1 MSLKFAI
8 IPISHKFDYIAYD
21 IKSKLLDSI
30 KLPLTIEFDND
41 HTKSYD
47 SKILKWAKKKYDVII
62 IDDDVGKNNRITVLF
77 SDKCSKPTT
86 MEIDEFIDLVASFED
101 DDVDK
106 NKDNNEQNVKN
117 CDKIITQD
125 EPTSEDN
132 NEGGCIIM

>member
-8 IPISHKFDYIAYD
+8 IPISHNFDHNAHD

-30 KLPLTIEFDND
+30 KLPLTIEVDLD
-41 HTKSYD
+41 YSKSYD
-47 SKILKWAKKKYDVII
+47 SKIIKWTKKKYDVII
-62 IDDDVGKNNRITVLF
+62 IDVDVTKNNRITVLF
-77 SDKCSKPTT
+77 SDKGSKPTT

-101 DDVDK
+101 DDVDI

-117 CDKIITQD
+117 CDKKITQD
-125 EPTSEDN
+125 DPPSEDN

>member
-8 IPISHKFDYIAYD
+8 IPLSQNFDHNAYD
-21 IKSKLLDSI
+21 IKSKLIDSI
-30 KLPLTIEFDND
+30 KLPLTIEVDLD
-41 HTKSYD
+41 YSKSHD
-47 SKILKWAKKKYDVII
+47 SKKFKWIKKKYDVII
-62 IDDDVGKNNRITVLF
+62 IDDDVTKNNRITVLF
-77 SDKCSKPTT
+77 SDKGSKPTT

-117 CDKIITQD
+117 CDKIITQY
-125 EPTSEDN
+125 EPPSEDN

>member
-8 IPISHKFDYIAYD
+8 IPLSQNFDHNAYD

-30 KLPLTIEFDND
+30 KLPLTIEVDLD
-41 HTKSYD
+41 YSKSYD
-47 SKILKWAKKKYDVII
+47 SKKLKWIKKKYDVII
-62 IDDDVGKNNRITVLF
+62 IDDDVTKNNRITVLF
-77 SDKCSKPTT
+77 SDKGSKPTT

-117 CDKIITQD
+117 CDKIITQY
-125 EPTSEDN
+125 EPPSEDN